1 MSNTMRVEFQQ
12 DRKGMIWDLLLYI
25 PTVAFLLTLA
35 ANYWYGGDTNL
46 AYLLLFLGSFFVFAG
61 VNRVLKTRLMW
72 LDAAPVSIEV
82 RKSEV
87 MVTLRNG
94 STVALLKGL
103 KYYSDYAGKSFGLTG
118 LDGNAQRQQFVF
130 HKGQFA
136 SEAEFS
142 GLKDRLSQLG

>member
-1 MSNTMRVEFQQ
+1 MSDVMRIEFQQ
-12 DRKGMIWDLLLYI
+12 DRKGMVWDLLLYI

-35 ANYWYGGDTNL
+35 GNYWYGGDTNL

-61 VNRVLKTRLMW
+61 VNRVLKTRLM
-72 LDAAPVSIEV
+72 LLATAPVAIEV
-82 RKSEV
+82 RNSEV
-87 MVTLRNG
+87 LVTLRNG

-130 HKGQFA
+130 HKGQFPTESA
-136 SEAEFS
+136 FT
-142 GLKDRLSQLG
+142 GLKDRLSRLG